1 MDKIVR
7 YIVVKGDNLV
17 ILIVISNIAVLYKF
31 M

>member
-7 YIVVKGDNLV
+7 YIVVKGDNLAM
-17 ILIVISNIAVLYKF
+17 LIVISSIAVLYKF